1 MNRSMNVYL
10 ALCSALVASALLLV
24 DSSSA
29 QRPRRP
35 TWGEAVN
42 GLQMSIALD
51 PAKSAP
57 SKTPKFIV
65 ALRNAGESDLILNLG
80 FMLGNGKS
88 QYPIAVVL
96 MLTDAQEKSRR
107 LELRGPAIIGGR
119 MDPFVLPIPA
129 GATFSIPADLDK
141 YWAPATQEFEFDLN
155 HGAYSIEARFT
166 GKSVSEPDANLD
178 VKGIALMPYWKGTAR
193 SNQLRFGV
201 SSQ

>member
-1 MNRSMNVYL
+1 MNRSRDVSV

-24 DSSSA
+24 GASSA
-29 QRPRRP
+29 PRPNPP

-51 PAKSAP
+51 PAKSAS
-57 SKTPKFIV
+57 SKTPKFRV

-88 QYPIAVVL
+88 QYPIAIVL
-96 MLTDAQEKSRR
+96 MLTDAQGKLRR

-141 YWAPATQEFEFDLN
+141 FWAPATQEFEFDLK
-155 HGAYSIEARFT
+155 HGAYSIEAQFT
-166 GKSVSEPDANLD
+166 GKSVSEQEVNLD
-178 VKGIALMPYWKGTAR
+178 VKGIALMPYWQGTAR